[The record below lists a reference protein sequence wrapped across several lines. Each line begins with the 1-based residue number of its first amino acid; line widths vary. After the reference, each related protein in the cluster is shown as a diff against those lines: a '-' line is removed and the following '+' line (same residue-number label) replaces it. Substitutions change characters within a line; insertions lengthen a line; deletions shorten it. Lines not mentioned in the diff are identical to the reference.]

1 MNYWVVLFLN
11 FLPMLILYL
20 IATYSPEVAVISHTI
35 LGKTIAVA
43 LILIYVYMDTISGLL
58 VCALVIFYYQTDYV
72 EAFHSDNMILHQLS
86 PPKEVNGLGR
96 LLSASSMPKDVE
108 KVGSPEKEKVDYDS
122 MELEK
127 AYPLEPQ
134 INAVY
139 DKDSSDFRK
148 KNCKKGSLLHKNEKV
163 KPEMAEHVFP
173 SLEMDDFKKCNVCD
187 PACEFDMIDSR
198 IKDEENLIKPRL

>member
-1 MNYWVVLFLN
+1 MNYWLVLFLN
-11 FLPMLILYL
+11 FLPMLLLYL
-20 IATYSPEVAVISHTI
+20 IATYSPEVALISHTI

-72 EAFHSDNMILHQLS
+72 EEFHSDNMILHQS
-86 PPKEVNGLGR
+86 SVNMPPKEEL
-96 LLSASSMPKDVE
+96 K
-108 KVGSPEKEKVDYDS
+108 KEKETADYGS
-122 MELEK
+122 MELEN

-139 DKDSSDFRK
+139 DKDSTDFRK
-148 KNCKKGSLLHKNEKV
+148 KNCKKGSLVHKNEKV

-198 IKDEENLIKPRL
+198 MKDEENLTKPKSSNDFFGGR

>member
-1 MNYWVVLFLN
+1 
-11 FLPMLILYL
+11 MLILYL

-72 EAFHSDNMILHQLS
+72 EAFHSDNMIISQLS
-86 PPKEVNGLGR
+86 P
-96 LLSASSMPKDVE
+96 PKDVE
-108 KVGSPEKEKVDYDS
+108 KVGSPEKEKGDYDS
-122 MELEK
+122 MELEY

-139 DKDSSDFRK
+139 DKDSTDFRK
-148 KNCKKGSLLHKNEKV
+148 KNCKKGSLVHKNEKV

-198 IKDEENLIKPRL
+198 IKDEENLTKPKSSNDFFEVFYQ

>member
-1 MNYWVVLFLN
+1 MNYWLVLFLN

-72 EAFHSDNMILHQLS
+72 EAFHSDNMIISQLS
-86 PPKEVNGLGR
+86 P
-96 LLSASSMPKDVE
+96 PKDVE
-108 KVGSPEKEKVDYDS
+108 KVGSPEKEKGDYDS
-122 MELEK
+122 MELEY

-139 DKDSSDFRK
+139 DKDSTDFRK
-148 KNCKKGSLLHKNEKV
+148 KNCKKGSLVHKNEKV

-198 IKDEENLIKPRL
+198 IKDEENLTKPKSSNDFFEVFYQ

>member
-1 MNYWVVLFLN
+1 MNYWLVLFLN
-11 FLPMLILYL
+11 FLPMLLLYL
-20 IATYSPEVAVISHTI
+20 IATYSPEVALISHTI

-72 EAFHSDNMILHQLS
+72 EAFHSDNMILHQS
-86 PPKEVNGLGR
+86 SVNMPPKEKL
-96 LLSASSMPKDVE
+96 K
-108 KVGSPEKEKVDYDS
+108 KEKETADYGS
-122 MELEK
+122 MELEN

-139 DKDSSDFRK
+139 DKDSTDFRK
-148 KNCKKGSLLHKNEKV
+148 KNCKKGSLVHKNEKV

-198 IKDEENLIKPRL
+198 MKDEENLTKPKSSNDFFEGR

>member
-43 LILIYVYMDTISGLL
+43 LILIYVYIDTISGLL
-58 VCALVIFYYQTDYV
+58 ACALVILYYQTDYV
-72 EAFHSDNMILHQLS
+72 EAFHSDNMPL
-86 PPKEVNGLGR
+86 
-96 LLSASSMPKDVE
+96 
-108 KVGSPEKEKVDYDS
+108 KVMNVLEKETEKETVENDS

-127 AYPLEPQ
+127 AYPLDPQ

-139 DKDSSDFRK
+139 DKESSDFRK
-148 KNCKKGSLLHKNEKV
+148 KNCKKGSLIHKNEKV

-198 IKDEENLIKPRL
+198 MKDEENLTKPKSSNDFFKVR

>member
-11 FLPMLILYL
+11 FLPMLLLYL
-20 IATYSPEVAVISHTI
+20 IAAYSPEVAVISHTI

-43 LILIYVYMDTISGLL
+43 LILIYVYIDTISGLL
-58 VCALVIFYYQTDYV
+58 ACALVILYYQTDYV
-72 EAFHSDNMILHQLS
+72 EAFHSDNMPL
-86 PPKEVNGLGR
+86 
-96 LLSASSMPKDVE
+96 
-108 KVGSPEKEKVDYDS
+108 KVMNVLEKETEKETVENDS
-122 MELEK
+122 MELEN
-127 AYPLEPQ
+127 AYPLDPQ

-139 DKDSSDFRK
+139 DKESSDFRK
-148 KNCKKGSLLHKNEKV
+148 KNCKKGSLIHKNEKV

-198 IKDEENLIKPRL
+198 IKDEENLTKPKSSNDFFKVR

>member
-1 MNYWVVLFLN
+1 MNYWLVLFLN
-11 FLPMLILYL
+11 FLPMLLLYL
-20 IATYSPEVAVISHTI
+20 IATYSPEVALISHTI

-72 EAFHSDNMILHQLS
+72 EAFHSDNMILHQS
-86 PPKEVNGLGR
+86 SVNMPPKEEL
-96 LLSASSMPKDVE
+96 K
-108 KVGSPEKEKVDYDS
+108 KEKETADYGS
-122 MELEK
+122 MELEN

-139 DKDSSDFRK
+139 DKDSTDFRK
-148 KNCKKGSLLHKNEKV
+148 KNCKKGSLVHKNEKV

-198 IKDEENLIKPRL
+198 MKDEENLTKPKSSNDFFEGR

>member
-11 FLPMLILYL
+11 FLPMLLLYL
-20 IATYSPEVAVISHTI
+20 IAAYSPEVAVISHTI

-43 LILIYVYMDTISGLL
+43 LILIYVYIDTISGLL
-58 VCALVIFYYQTDYV
+58 ACALVILYYQTDYV
-72 EAFHSDNMILHQLS
+72 EAFHSDNMPL
-86 PPKEVNGLGR
+86 KEMNVL
-96 LLSASSMPKDVE
+96 
-108 KVGSPEKEKVDYDS
+108 EKEKEKEPAENDS
-122 MELEK
+122 MELEN
-127 AYPLEPQ
+127 AYPLDPQ

-139 DKDSSDFRK
+139 DKESSDFRK
-148 KNCKKGSLLHKNEKV
+148 KNCKKGSLIHKNEKV

-198 IKDEENLIKPRL
+198 MKDEENLTKPKSSNDFFKVR

>member
-11 FLPMLILYL
+11 FLPMLLLYL
-20 IATYSPEVAVISHTI
+20 IAAYSPEVAVISHTI

-43 LILIYVYMDTISGLL
+43 LILIYVYIDTISGLL
-58 VCALVIFYYQTDYV
+58 ACALVILYYQTDYV
-72 EAFHSDNMILHQLS
+72 EAFHSDNMPL
-86 PPKEVNGLGR
+86 
-96 LLSASSMPKDVE
+96 
-108 KVGSPEKEKVDYDS
+108 KVMNVLEKETEKETVENDS
-122 MELEK
+122 MELEN
-127 AYPLEPQ
+127 AYPLDPQ

-139 DKDSSDFRK
+139 DKESSDFRK
-148 KNCKKGSLLHKNEKV
+148 KNCKKGSLIHKNEKV

-198 IKDEENLIKPRL
+198 MKDEENLTKPKSSNDFFKLR

>member
-11 FLPMLILYL
+11 FLPMLLLYL
-20 IATYSPEVAVISHTI
+20 IAAYSPEVAVISHTI

-43 LILIYVYMDTISGLL
+43 LILIYVYIDTISGLL
-58 VCALVIFYYQTDYV
+58 ACALVILYYQTDYV
-72 EAFHSDNMILHQLS
+72 EAFHSDNMPL
-86 PPKEVNGLGR
+86 
-96 LLSASSMPKDVE
+96 
-108 KVGSPEKEKVDYDS
+108 KVMNVLEKETEKETVENDS
-122 MELEK
+122 MELEN
-127 AYPLEPQ
+127 AYPLDPQ

-139 DKDSSDFRK
+139 DKESSDFRK
-148 KNCKKGSLLHKNEKV
+148 KNCKKGSLIHKNEKV

-198 IKDEENLIKPRL
+198 MKDEENLTKPKSSNDFFKVR

>member
-11 FLPMLILYL
+11 FLPMLLLYL
-20 IATYSPEVAVISHTI
+20 IAAYSPEVAVISHTI

-43 LILIYVYMDTISGLL
+43 LILIYVYIDTISGLL
-58 VCALVIFYYQTDYV
+58 ACALVILYYQTDYV
-72 EAFHSDNMILHQLS
+72 EAFHSDNMPL
-86 PPKEVNGLGR
+86 
-96 LLSASSMPKDVE
+96 
-108 KVGSPEKEKVDYDS
+108 KVMNVLEKEKETVENDS

-127 AYPLEPQ
+127 AYPLDPQ

-139 DKDSSDFRK
+139 DKESSDFRK
-148 KNCKKGSLLHKNEKV
+148 KNCKKGSLIHKNEKV

-198 IKDEENLIKPRL
+198 MKDEENLTKPKSSNDFFKLR